1 MSNLSLTPRWNPD
14 INQVDINEPIL
25 GGDGGNAN
33 QATRQL
39 GENVLWLRELIEKLE
54 PIKVNDIYTTTI
66 NHANAAAVA
75 AHHGYGEWERYAEGR
90 TLVGFSTKSSDPDDY
105 KTMGNE
111 FGENKHQLTK
121 EEMASHKHPMMLQ
134 TNPDGDLQNPVDVD
148 SSVKGEFST
157 INFSGDEIMKEV
169 GGDEPHNNIQPSRV
183 VGHWL
188 RTA

>member
-1 MSNLSLTPRWNPD
+1 MSNLLLSPRWHD
-14 INQVDINEPIL
+14 AINQVDVSEPIL

-33 QATRQL
+33 LATRQL
-39 GENVLWLRELIEKLE
+39 GENILWLRELIEKLE

-105 KTMGNE
+105 KTMGNN
-111 FGENKHQLTK
+111 FGANTHQLVEDEMPTHDHELGISTRTRIAHDDSQESDRAVDTTGTS
-121 EEMASHKHPMMLQ
+121 EEGYVA
-134 TNPDGDLQNPVDVD
+134 
-148 SSVKGEFST
+148 EA
-157 INFSGDEIMKEV
+157 
-169 GGDEPHNNIQPSRV
+169 GGNQPHNNVQPSHV